1 MVFSPNSRLTS
12 ALLAVCAIA
21 PAWAQDDP
29 GFKFKADYT
38 LVSDNNLLRLPAGAN
53 VLALTGRTS
62 TSEQISVYG
71 AGLSYR
77 GSHSLQ
83 RFELDLALRE
93 NRYQHFSYL
102 NHTAGNYNAAWRWS
116 LTPRTHGTLS
126 HEHSEA
132 LNSFADYQNFGSS
145 NKRTNTHTR
154 LDATHELSGPWRL
167 VGGLSQLR
175 QTNQQALSTEGDYSA
190 RAADVGVR
198 YVFASGSSFTYS
210 HKNTSASYLNRT
222 LPSAGLLDDGYDQ
235 RDDELRAHWVITGKS
250 TLDASAGHTSRTHPN
265 YAQRNYSGVN
275 ANTSLRYSFS
285 GKAALMVEA
294 IKHELQAISRSRL
307 PGEAGVR
314 EVARLWLQ
322 PSFAP
327 TRILVAELHCAAI
340 RQPEVAALMAD
351 WQRENA
357 TRLLEYG
364 LSLSQVRMY
373 YMLLLGLSHADEV
386 SSLAVSQADTE
397 AVLNQ
402 LIDGWFADHDT

>member
-1 MVFSPNSRLTS
+1 MVFSFNSRLTS
-12 ALLAVCAIA
+12 ALLTVCVIA
-21 PAWAQDDP
+21 PAWAQDNP

-38 LVSDNNLLRLPAGAN
+38 LVSDNNLFRLPAGAN
-53 VLALTGRTS
+53 VLALTGRTRA
-62 TSEQISVYG
+62 SEQISVYG

-116 LTPRTHGTLS
+116 LTPRTHGSLS

-132 LNSFADYQNFGSS
+132 LNSFADYQTFGSS
-145 NKRTNTHTR
+145 NKRTVTHTW

-167 VGGLSQLR
+167 VGGLSQQR

-210 HKNTSASYLNRT
+210 HKNTSASYLNRA

-250 TLDASAGHTSRTHPN
+250 TLDASASHTRRTHPN
-265 YAQRNYSGVN
+265 YPQRNYSGVN
-275 ANTSLRYSFS
+275 ANANLRYSFS
-285 GKAALMVEA
+285 GKAAMV
-294 IKHELQAISRSRL
+294 
-307 PGEAGVR
+307 AG
-314 EVARLWLQ
+314 L
-322 PSFAP
+322 
-327 TRILVAELHCAAI
+327 
-340 RQPEVAALMAD
+340 
-351 WQRENA
+351 QRELSNYQSSS
-357 TRLLEYG
+357 TNYTQTDR
-364 LSLSQVRMY
+364 LSLGPVWQISPKSVLRLNLQYAQRDY
-373 YMLLLGLSHADEV
+373 LGTPTG
-386 SSLAVSQADTE
+386 AVA
-397 AVLNQ
+397 NPR
-402 LIDGWFADHDT
+402 HDTLRDAILALEWKPYNALTISTALQDARRRSNQAGLDYKASLITVTAQYAY

>member
-29 GFKFKADYT
+29 GFKFKADYN
-38 LVSDNNLLRLPAGAN
+38 LVSDNNLFRLPAGAG
-53 VLALTGRTS
+53 A
-62 TSEQISVYG
+62 SEQISVYG
-71 AGLSYR
+71 AGVSYR
-77 GSHSLQ
+77 GAHSLQ

-132 LNSFADYQNFGSS
+132 LNSFADYQNLGSS
-145 NKRTNTHTR
+145 NKRTNSHTR
-154 LDATHELSGPWRL
+154 FDATHELSGPWRL

-285 GKAALMVEA
+285 GKAALV
-294 IKHELQAISRSRL
+294 
-307 PGEAGVR
+307 AG
-314 EVARLWLQ
+314 L
-322 PSFAP
+322 
-327 TRILVAELHCAAI
+327 
-340 RQPEVAALMAD
+340 
-351 WQRENA
+351 QRELSSYQSSSANY
-357 TRLLEYG
+357 TRTDR
-364 LSLSQVRMY
+364 LSLGPVWQISPKTVLRLNLQFTQRDY
-373 YMLLLGLSHADEV
+373 LGTPTG
-386 SSLAVSQADTE
+386 AVA
-397 AVLNQ
+397 NPR
-402 LIDGWFADHDT
+402 HDTLRDATLALEWKPYNALTISTALQDARRRSNQAGLDYKASLITVTAQYAY

>member
-1 MVFSPNSRLTS
+1 MVFSLNSRLTS

-38 LVSDNNLLRLPAGAN
+38 LVSDNNLFRLPAGAN

-62 TSEQISVYG
+62 ASEQISVYG
-71 AGLSYR
+71 AGVSYR

-132 LNSFADYQNFGSS
+132 LNSFADTQNFGSS
-145 NKRTNTHTR
+145 NKRTITLTR
-154 LDATHELSGPWRL
+154 FDATHELSGPWRL
-167 VGGLSQLR
+167 VGGLSQQR

-198 YVFASGSSFTYS
+198 YIFASGSSFTFS

-222 LPSAGLLDDGYDQ
+222 LPSAGLLDDGYNQ

-250 TLDASAGHTSRTHPN
+250 TLDASASHTSRTHPN
-265 YAQRNYSGVN
+265 YPQRNYSGVN
-275 ANTSLRYSFS
+275 ANTSLRWSFS
-285 GKAALMVEA
+285 GKAALV
-294 IKHELQAISRSRL
+294 
-307 PGEAGVR
+307 AG
-314 EVARLWLQ
+314 L
-322 PSFAP
+322 
-327 TRILVAELHCAAI
+327 
-340 RQPEVAALMAD
+340 
-351 WQRENA
+351 QRELASYQSSSANY
-357 TRLLEYG
+357 TQTDR
-364 LSLSQVRMY
+364 LSLGPVWQISPKTVLRLNLQFAQRDY
-373 YMLLLGLSHADEV
+373 LGTPTG
-386 SSLAVSQADTE
+386 AVASPR
-397 AVLNQ
+397 
-402 LIDGWFADHDT
+402 HDTLRDATLALEWKPYNALTISTALQDARRRSNQAGFDYKASLITVTAQYAY

>member
-1 MVFSPNSRLTS
+1 MVFLLNSRLTS

-21 PAWAQDDP
+21 PVWAQDDP

-38 LVSDNNLLRLPAGAN
+38 LVSDNNLFRLPAGAN
-53 VLALTGRTS
+53 VLALTGRTRA
-62 TSEQISVYG
+62 SEQISVYG

-102 NHTAGNYNAAWRWS
+102 NFTAGNYNAAWRWS
-116 LTPRTHGTLS
+116 LTPRTHGSLS

-145 NKRTNTHTR
+145 NKRTITHTR
-154 LDATHELSGPWRL
+154 FDATHELSGPWRV
-167 VGGLSQLR
+167 VGGLSQQR

-235 RDDELRAHWVITGKS
+235 RDDELRAHWIITGKS
-250 TLDASAGHTSRTHPN
+250 TLDANAGHIRRTHPN
-265 YAQRNYSGVN
+265 YPQRNYSGVN
-275 ANTSLRYSFS
+275 ANVNLRYSFS
-285 GKAALMVEA
+285 GKAALV
-294 IKHELQAISRSRL
+294 
-307 PGEAGVR
+307 AG
-314 EVARLWLQ
+314 L
-322 PSFAP
+322 
-327 TRILVAELHCAAI
+327 
-340 RQPEVAALMAD
+340 
-351 WQRENA
+351 QRELSSYQSSSANYTQTDRFSLGPA
-357 TRLLEYG
+357 WQIAPKTVLRLNLQFAQRDY
-364 LSLSQVRMY
+364 
-373 YMLLLGLSHADEV
+373 LGTPTG
-386 SSLAVSQADTE
+386 AVA
-397 AVLNQ
+397 NPR
-402 LIDGWFADHDT
+402 HDTLRDAILALEWKPRNALTISTALQDARRSSNLAGLDYKASLITVTAQYAY